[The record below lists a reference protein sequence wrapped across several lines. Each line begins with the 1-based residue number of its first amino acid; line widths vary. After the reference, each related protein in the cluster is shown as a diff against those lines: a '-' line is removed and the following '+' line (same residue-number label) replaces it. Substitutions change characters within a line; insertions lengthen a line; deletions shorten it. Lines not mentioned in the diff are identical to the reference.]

1 MAQTTAFGFL
11 SYARFDDR
19 HERGRL
25 SLLRER
31 LSGEVQIQTG
41 QPFPIFQDQ
50 ADLQWGDPWQARLH
64 QAIDGTSF
72 LIPILTPSFFRS
84 TACRREVGRFL
95 HRERREPPF
104 GDKGGSDRILPIY
117 WVDAFALS
125 HPAGLAADPIARAL
139 AGRQW
144 ADWRSLRLE
153 PPDSLAWD
161 RAIIGL
167 AQVLRE
173 RLERY

>member
-1 MAQTTAFGFL
+1 MASTTTACGFL

-41 QPFPIFQDQ
+41 RPFPIFQDQ
-50 ADLQWGDPWQARLH
+50 ADLAWGDPWQARLQ
-64 QAIDGTSF
+64 QALDGTSF

-95 HRERREPPF
+95 HREQRE
-104 GDKGGSDRILPIY
+104 GGSDRILPIY
-117 WVDAFALS
+117 WVDSWALS
-125 HPAGLAADPIARAL
+125 HPAGLAGDPIARAL

-144 ADWRSLRLE
+144 ADWRALRLE
-153 PPDSLAWD
+153 PVDSLAWD
-161 RAIIGL
+161 RAIIAL
-167 AQVLRE
+167 AQALRE
-173 RLERY
+173 RLER

>member
-1 MAQTTAFGFL
+1 MNMATLTACGFL

-41 QPFPIFQDQ
+41 RPFPIFQDQ
-50 ADLQWGDPWQARLH
+50 SDLRWGEPWQDRLDH
-64 QAIDGTSF
+64 ALDGTSF

-95 HRERREPPF
+95 YREQRA
-104 GDKGGSDRILPIY
+104 GGADRILPIY
-117 WVDAFALS
+117 WVDSRALS
-125 HPAGLAADPIARAL
+125 HPDGLAGDPIARAL

-153 PPDSLAWD
+153 PADSLAWD

-167 AQVLRE
+167 AMMLRE
-173 RLERY
+173 RLVLG

>member
-1 MAQTTAFGFL
+1 MAQMTAFGFL

-50 ADLQWGDPWQARLH
+50 HDLQWGDPWQARLQ

-95 HRERREPPF
+95 HRERREH
-104 GDKGGSDRILPIY
+104 GSDRILPIY
-117 WVDAFALS
+117 WVDAYALS
-125 HPAGLAADPIARAL
+125 SPAGLAGDPIARAL

-167 AQVLRE
+167 AQALRD
-173 RLERY
+173 RLLR

>member
-1 MAQTTAFGFL
+1 MAHTAYGFL
-11 SYARFDDR
+11 SYAHFDDR

-41 QPFPIFQDQ
+41 EPFPIFQDQ
-50 ADLQWGDPWQARLH
+50 ADLQWGAPWQARLQ
-64 QAIDGTSF
+64 QAIDETAF

-95 HRERREPPF
+95 HRERRE
-104 GDKGGSDRILPIY
+104 GGTDRILPIY
-117 WVDAFALS
+117 WVDSWALS
-125 HPAGLAADPIARAL
+125 HPEGLAGDPIARAL

-144 ADWRSLRLE
+144 ADWRALRLE
-153 PPDSLAWD
+153 QADSLAWD

-167 AQVLRE
+167 AQAIRE
-173 RLERY
+173 RLQR

>member
-1 MAQTTAFGFL
+1 MAHTAFGFL

-41 QPFPIFQDQ
+41 ELFPIFQDQ
-50 ADLQWGDPWQARLH
+50 ADLQWGAPWQVRLH
-64 QAIDGTSF
+64 QAIDQTAF

-95 HRERREPPF
+95 HRERRE
-104 GDKGGSDRILPIY
+104 GGTDRILPIY
-117 WVDAFALS
+117 WVDSWALS
-125 HPAGLAADPIARAL
+125 HPEGLAGDPIARAL

-144 ADWRSLRLE
+144 ADWRALRLE
-153 PPDSLAWD
+153 QADSLAWD

-167 AQVLRE
+167 AQAIRE
-173 RLERY
+173 RLQP

>member
-1 MAQTTAFGFL
+1 MAQTTAFGFF

-50 ADLQWGDPWQARLH
+50 ADLLWGDPWQSRLQ

-95 HRERREPPF
+95 HRERRAPPF
-104 GDKGGSDRILPIY
+104 GEKGGADRILPIY

-125 HPAGLAADPIARAL
+125 HPAGLAGDPIARAL

-167 AQVLRE
+167 AQALRE
-173 RLERY
+173 RLHR